1 MPFRSSSYK
10 IVLLVPS
17 ESDHNSEMGL
27 TPLRLIDQPFS
38 LVPDARFVSK

>member
-17 ESDHNSEMGL
+17 ESDHNGDMGL
-27 TPLRLIDQPFS
+27 TLLRLIDQPFS
-38 LVPDARFVSK
+38 LVPDAHVVSK